1 MSRLFGLPVG
11 TLAAALLGILAVGL
25 LALGVLALRNRAFF
39 RLAVRNVGRRPGRSA
54 LIVSGLMLGTAI
66 IAAALATGD
75 TMGNTIRQAAI
86 TSLGQTDEVVSA
98 RGVQASASSA
108 AGAAAAEATGV
119 RWFPLSYL
127 APIERRA
134 RASGLVD
141 AVAPAIVEPVAV
153 QNTSTRQSEPRVTL
167 FASDPRRLA
176 GFGTIRDVAG
186 GTVTLADLGQGEVF
200 LNAKAA
206 DKLDAAPGQRL
217 VVFAGGSSAPMR
229 VRAIVRFDGT
239 LTDQAAL
246 LLPLAPAQRLLGE
259 PGRIREVLVSNRG
272 GDVSGARLSDR
283 VVRALR
289 PVLAPRGLEAA
300 TTKKDALALADQL
313 GSAFMAFF
321 TMFGS
326 FSVAAG
332 ILLIFLIF
340 VMLASERRRE
350 LGIARAV
357 GTRRRHLVL
366 MFLFEGVSYSLI
378 AAAVGAL
385 GGIAI
390 AYGMVLVMA
399 NAFGTTSDL
408 AITYSVNPRS
418 VVVAYGIGVLLTFV
432 VVGFSAWRVSRMN
445 IVTAIRNL
453 PEPPPAERDRRRWIP
468 GTIGVL
474 AGLFVA
480 YQGVSS
486 SAAVP
491 FALGVSVALVSAVP
505 LARLAGLSD
514 RLAHTVAGVA
524 LVLWNVLPT
533 NRWVLGN
540 PKTDFSIFLVG
551 GLAIVVGATWVMMY
565 NADALLGVVAWS
577 LRRFRGLAPVLKMS
591 MAYPLRSVFRTGVT
605 LAMFTLVVFTLVVGS
620 IVTTSYVNAANDL
633 GAFGGGFDVRATVAP
648 SAPIPDLRAALA
660 SARGLDPAAFRVVAA
675 ESTLPVRANQLGSR
689 PEDYVA
695 HGLDAAFLAH
705 TTYGLAARAR
715 GYPSAAAVWRALRT
729 TPGLAVVDAFVVPR
743 RSTFVGQVPPKFQL
757 HGFYLE
763 DRAFAPVTVVL
774 RDPQTGRHVRLKVI
788 GVLSEKAPQDMLG
801 VFASQATL
809 RRAFGDRVQPTTY
822 LFALRKGTDAKAVAK
837 ALESTFLAHGLQ
849 ADALSKL
856 LHDAVSASVTFD
868 RLIMGFM
875 GLGLIVGVAALGVIS
890 ARSVV
895 ERRQQIGVL
904 RAIGFRRRMV
914 QASFLLESSFIA
926 LTSIALGT
934 VLGLAVGL
942 NVVLDARRAPSWAGM
957 SFDVPW
963 PTLAVI
969 FLVVYAVALATTYA
983 PALRAS
989 RVYPAEAL
997 RYQ

>member
-1 MSRLFGLPVG
+1 VTRLFGLPVG
-11 TLAAALLGILAVGL
+11 TLAAALLVVLAL
-25 LALGVLALRNRAFF
+25 ALAALGVLAVRNRAFL
-39 RLAVRNVGRRPGRSA
+39 RLGIRNVRRRPGRSA
-54 LIVSGLMLGTAI
+54 LIVTGLMLGTAI

-75 TMGNTIRQAAI
+75 TMGNTIRGAAI

-98 RGVQASASSA
+98 KAVGA
-108 AGAAAAEATGV
+108 ATGAAAEAASSATGV
-119 RWFPLSYL
+119 RWFPLAYL
-127 APIERRA
+127 RPIERRA
-134 RASGLVD
+134 EASGLVD
-141 AVAPAIVEPVAV
+141 GVAPAIVEQVAV
-153 QNTSTRQSEPRVTL
+153 RNASTRQSEPRVTL
-167 FASDPRRLA
+167 FASDPRRLGA
-176 GFGTIRDVAG
+176 FGAIREVGG
-186 GTVTLADLGQGEVF
+186 GTVTLADLRPREVF
-200 LNAKAA
+200 LNTKAA
-206 DKLDAAPGQRL
+206 DKLNASPGQRL
-217 VVFAGGSSAPMR
+217 LVFGAGSVAPVR
-229 VRAIVRFDGT
+229 VKAIVRFDGT
-239 LTDQAAL
+239 LSDQASL
-246 LLPLAPAQRLLGE
+246 LLRLAPAQRLFGQ

-283 VVRALR
+283 VVRALQ
-289 PVLAPRGLEAA
+289 PVLAPRGLDAA
-300 TTKKDALALADQL
+300 TTKKDALELADQL
-313 GSAFMAFF
+313 GSSFMAFF

-340 VMLASERRRE
+340 VMLASERRGE
-350 LGIARAV
+350 LGIARAI

-366 MFLFEGVSYSLI
+366 MFLFEGVAYSLL

-399 NAFGTTSDL
+399 GAFGTTSDL
-408 AITYSVNPRS
+408 TISYSVGPES
-418 VVVAYGIGVLLTFV
+418 VAVAHGIGVLLTFV
-432 VVGFSAWRVSRMN
+432 VVGVSAWRVSRMN

-453 PEPPPAERDRRRWIP
+453 PEPPPAQRDRRRWIP

-480 YQGVSS
+480 YQGVAS

-491 FALGVSVALVSAVP
+491 FALGASIAIMSAVP
-505 LARLAGLSD
+505 LGRLAGLSD
-514 RLAHTVAGVA
+514 RLAHTVAGLA
-524 LVLWNVLPT
+524 LVLWNVLPS

-565 NADALLGVVAWS
+565 NADALLGALAWA
-577 LRRFRGLAPVLKMS
+577 LRRLRSLAPVLKMS

-633 GAFGGGFDVRATVAP
+633 QTFGGGFDVRA
-648 SAPIPDLRAALA
+648 SAAASSPIRDMRAAIA
-660 SARGLDPAAFRVVAA
+660 AAPGLDPAAFPVVAA
-675 ESTLPVRANQLGSR
+675 ESTLPVKANQLGSK
-689 PEDYVA
+689 PEDYVV
-695 HGLDAAFLAH
+695 HGLDPAFLSH
-705 TTYGLAARAR
+705 TTYGLAAHAT
-715 GYPSAAAVWRALRT
+715 GYADAAAVWRAMRT

-763 DRAFAPVTVVL
+763 DRTFAPVTVVV
-774 RDPQTGRHVRLKVI
+774 RDPQSGRHVRLKVV
-788 GVLSEKAPQDMLG
+788 GVLAETAPADMLG
-801 VFASQATL
+801 VFTSQATL
-809 RRAFGDRVQPTTY
+809 HRAFGDRVQPTTY
-822 LFALRKGTDAKAVAK
+822 WLTLRPGTDAKATAQ
-837 ALESTFLAHGLQ
+837 ALESAFLAHGLQ
-849 ADALSKL
+849 ADSLAKL

-875 GLGLIVGVAALGVIS
+875 GLGLVVGVAALGVIS

-914 QASFLLESSFIA
+914 QASFLIESSFIA
-926 LTSIALGT
+926 LSSIAIGT
-934 VLGLAVGL
+934 ALGLAVGL
-942 NVVLDARRAPSWAGM
+942 NVVLDARRAPSWSGM
-957 SFDVPW
+957 GYDVPW
-963 PTLAVI
+963 STLAVI
-969 FLVVYAVALATTYA
+969 FLTVYLVALATTYA